1 MFDMNLE
8 DPDLVEIN
16 TFSTKM
22 PIEIFYVLQYVIIH
36 LFSKLLFSLNNQNEF

>member
-22 PIEIFYVLQYVIIH
+22 PI
-36 LFSKLLFSLNNQNEF
+36 